1 MPEKDMVSEVE
12 EVEVEPAEA
21 ETFEDEVE
29 EIGSIAADEQPAA
42 DTAEQE
48 PETEESQ
55 SPQRL
60 LPLPT
65 RWRSSKRSCAARSVT
80 GMWCTPTRGTRIR

>member
-1 MPEKDMVSEVE
+1 MVSEVE

-55 SPQRL
+55 SSAEAAAATD
-60 LPLPT
+60 PLEGV
-65 RWRSSKRSCAARSVT
+65 KEKLCCAAESFSET
-80 GMWCTPTRGTRIR
+80 GWEGGCWLPN